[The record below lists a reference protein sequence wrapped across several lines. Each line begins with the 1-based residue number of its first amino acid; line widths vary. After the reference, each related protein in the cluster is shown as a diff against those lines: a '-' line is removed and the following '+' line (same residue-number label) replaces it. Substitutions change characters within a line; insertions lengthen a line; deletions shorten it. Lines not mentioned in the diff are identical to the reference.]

1 MSEHVNIH
9 IYGNCGA
16 PCPGDSPLGCLQ
28 YLARSENTHLD
39 LTSQTSNLMPWPHPY
54 TSHFFMYY
62 SSNIFQSV
70 PSVSF
75 PMRIQPLAPVDL
87 LINLRQ
93 LTYHYSTSIFIS
105 FLFAKLHCSVYSI
118 ITFLNSVSTIA
129 YFASAKLMP
138 IYT

>member
-105 FLFAKLHCSVYSI
+105 FLDSFTLFFYTVLFIQSLLFS
-118 ITFLNSVSTIA
+118 TPFRLSLTLLQLN
-129 YFASAKLMP
+129 
-138 IYT
+138 